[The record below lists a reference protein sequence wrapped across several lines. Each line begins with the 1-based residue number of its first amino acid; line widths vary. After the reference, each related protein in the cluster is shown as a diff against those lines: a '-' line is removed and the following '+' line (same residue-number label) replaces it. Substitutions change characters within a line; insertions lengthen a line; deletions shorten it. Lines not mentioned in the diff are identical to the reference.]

1 MIEISVN
8 GLVKEYEVGSRILD
22 GLTFQVDTG
31 ERVGLLGKNGSGKT
45 TVFRILTGEVDW
57 DEGEVMI
64 APGKRLGLISQIP
77 VYPAGHTVEDVLDT
91 AFERLKAM
99 ERELGELAK
108 ACNMEPLCMVT
119 QQLPRVDQALY
130 VRSGKADEIAELDE
144 RVDTVHAYCEEL
156 DEDLGA
162 VEEILLEDDDEDDF
176 ECDGDCC
183 NCDEECEL
191 ADEDYFEIECP
202 SCGDIVCFDG
212 SIDPEELTCPACGE
226 KFECLVSE
234 EDLKALDAE

>member
-1 MIEISVN
+1 MTLNERAAYIKGLAEGMELDQSSKEGKVIAALIE
-8 GLVKEYEVGSRILD
+8 
-22 GLTFQVDTG
+22 
-31 ERVGLLGKNGSGKT
+31 
-45 TVFRILTGEVDW
+45 
-57 DEGEVMI
+57 
-64 APGKRLGLISQIP
+64 
-77 VYPAGHTVEDVLDT
+77 
-91 AFERLKAM
+91 
-99 ERELGELAK
+99 
-108 ACNMEPLCMVT
+108 LCSDM
-119 QQLPRVDQALY
+119 
-130 VRSGKADEIAELDE
+130 ADEIAELDE